1 MSDCEDQVRGG
12 PRAVSGL
19 TWLEDPGDLPFP
31 SPPSSGRARSSPV
44 HHSLAGA
51 ACTLYPLPLPLP
63 YLSRL
68 PSQPPQPP
76 GPLFQVVLAAR
87 PEGCLVLCCSLRFW
101 TGPDRRVHFPLP
113 PPEGAVLGRSRA
125 APGLGRKSGD
135 GDSAS
140 RPLCECWAFSRARV
154 GWGKFSDYSLAPTAI
169 RALRGQSRPSVEGP
183 TRPEGYSFILP
194 TCADARC

>member
-19 TWLEDPGDLPFP
+19 TWLEGTPGTSLFHHLLPAAERRP
-31 SPPSSGRARSSPV
+31 ALCTTPWLGRPARS
-44 HHSLAGA
+44 
-51 ACTLYPLPLPLP
+51 T
-63 YLSRL
+63 

-101 TGPDRRVHFPLP
+101 TGPDRRVHFPLL

-125 APGLGRKSGD
+125 SPGLGRKSGSRGD
-135 GDSAS
+135 EDSAS

-169 RALRGQSRPSVEGP
+169 CALRGQSRPSVEGP

>member
-1 MSDCEDQVRGG
+1 MRGG

-19 TWLEDPGDLPFP
+19 TWLEGTPGTSLFHHLLPAAERGP
-31 SPPSSGRARSSPV
+31 ALCTTPWLGRPARS
-44 HHSLAGA
+44 
-51 ACTLYPLPLPLP
+51 TLYPLPLPLP

-87 PEGCLVLCCSLRFW
+87 PEGCLILCCSLRFW
-101 TGPDRRVHFPLP
+101 TGPDRRVHFPLL

-125 APGLGRKSGD
+125 SPGLGRKSGSRGD
-135 GDSAS
+135 RDSAS

-194 TCADARC
+194 TCADACC